1 MSFGDFICQNDIK
14 VQQKQ
19 PLIVLCQKLRQKKKT
34 KKDLI
39 KSTWLLQLTTSFKI
53 FSGKINL
60 CKREKDEK
68 LLLCVC
74 FGFCSKI
81 YAIFRSESQN

>member
-1 MSFGDFICQNDIK
+1 MPK
-14 VQQKQ
+14 VASE
-19 PLIVLCQKLRQKKKT
+19 KKK

-60 CKREKDEK
+60 CKREKDEI

>member
-19 PLIVLCQKLRQKKKT
+19 PLIVLCQKLRQKKK
-34 KKDLI
+34 KKKYLI

-60 CKREKDEK
+60 CKREKDEI